1 MKLIRCHIENFG
13 VLSDFDFVFDDGLT
27 TICQS
32 NGFGKSTFAAFIK
45 AMFYGFPRT
54 GARNIVEN
62 ERKRY
67 DPWQGGKYGGYLEF
81 EIQDTSYRVTRYFG
95 KTAAK
100 DTFSLLDLTSRRPS
114 EAYSEKLG
122 EELFRL
128 DADSFARSTYV
139 PQLSASDVGA
149 TTSIRTKLSNL
160 VEDTN
165 DLSNYDTAEKK
176 LRDYRTKFRAYRGNG
191 GIINEVRDKYLTLEN
206 QKDQAEQK
214 KPRLQDIV
222 EKIEQLKGER
232 IDQAEAVSD
241 LREKIRRA
249 SHQKARQI
257 TQKHFSELRTDITK
271 NQQYLD
277 KMDERYPA
285 GYPTSEE
292 IKAQRENLSVIQQ
305 ETQRL
310 RVLKFNNTDKEI
322 ADREQQW
329 FADNDKVV
337 SDIDHCDQDCK
348 ELGEVSAKMTAQML
362 PEELERLKILSERF
376 KSSLPTEEE
385 LQKYMDIADE
395 LSNAQHRQADLSIP
409 VESQKCLAQLKELF
423 GSGMPSDSV
432 LDACEQAQHDRD
444 VLKQSRAVHGFPESE
459 QQQYETLK
467 RTFASG
473 VPTEDEI
480 RDKQKDSRRI
490 TELITRKNTQT
501 TIVQQER
508 VSETPPASK
517 MPLLCGGAGVVFLI
531 VGIVG
536 LVLNF
541 LIPGIILLVI
551 GFGVLFASFW
561 LHTQSAIKNQ
571 KQGTTSLIKAS
582 AISDA
587 ENQELYDLQ
596 HALNDFLL
604 RFYENVAE
612 PDNKLVQLLIDV
624 KTYTELNEK
633 KKTVESELKGIDA
646 EIERKNQDIRSVF
659 DQYFPHT
666 AYRDDFVKEL
676 RESRSKYQT
685 LTEEAEEVTEKREAL
700 NEEIDSWREQIVS
713 VLHTYYPV
721 TLPNDLRQGIREL
734 SNEVRAYQELTAKK
748 QMMLEG
754 NAEYQKR
761 ANTLTGEIRRILLS
775 YSALDQTLPYNIC
788 LQNLRKRFDGYREA
802 TERLDHYM
810 QDFESTSSRKMQANE
825 LVEQFL
831 VKYQLSGDTPEN
843 LIDHADEDIRS
854 RESIKQALVEAQQ
867 KRITF
872 IEENPDVENDTA
884 DADVDIPNMEE
895 LQVFEKNIQGQ
906 IDNID
911 KELRNLRQERDRILH
926 SVENIPA
933 WEDSM
938 ARLKA
943 EEEDAEKK
951 CALTEKTMS
960 LLNRAKDNLS
970 NSYVGKVE
978 RGFKYYSDTLMDE
991 GLGNVMVDNDLH
1003 LHIDE
1008 KGAAREVG
1016 SFSAGM
1022 IDCIVL
1028 CMRLALVDAL
1038 FGEEK
1043 PFLILDDPFVNLD
1056 DKHTKRAREML
1067 DKIAQDHQV
1076 IYLVCNSSRQ

>member
-13 VLSDFDFVFDDGLT
+13 VLSDFDFAFDDGLT
-27 TICQS
+27 IICQG

-81 EIQDTSYRVTRYFG
+81 KIQDTSYRVTRYFG

-100 DTFSLLDLTSRRPS
+100 DTFSLLDLSSRRLS
-114 EAYSEKLG
+114 EVYSEKLG

-139 PQLSASDVGA
+139 PQLSASDVEA

-191 GIINEVRDKYLTLEN
+191 GIINEVRDKHLTLEN
-206 QKDQAEQK
+206 QKDQAEQQ

-222 EKIEQLKGER
+222 EEIEQLNREKTAKTED
-232 IDQAEAVSD
+232 ISV

-249 SHQKARQI
+249 SHQKARQV
-257 TQKHFSELRTDITK
+257 TQRHLGELRTDISK
-271 NQQYLD
+271 NQQYLHEMD
-277 KMDERYPA
+277 KNYPA
-285 GYPTSEE
+285 GYPTPEE
-292 IKAQRENLSVIQQ
+292 IKTQRENLSVIQQ
-305 ETQRL
+305 ERQRL
-310 RVLKFNNTDKEI
+310 QALKFNNADREI
-322 ADREQQW
+322 VDREQQW

-348 ELGEVSAKMTAQML
+348 ELGEVSAKVTAQML

-395 LSNAQHRQADLSIP
+395 LSDAQHRQADLSIP
-409 VESQKCLAQLKELF
+409 VENQKCLARLKELF

-459 QQQYETLK
+459 QQQYKALK
-467 RTFASG
+467 RTFALG

-490 TELITRKNTQT
+490 AELITRKNTQT

-508 VSETPPASK
+508 VSETPPALK

-551 GFGVLFASFW
+551 GFGALFASFW

-571 KQGTTSLIKAS
+571 KQGTTSVIKAS

-604 RFYENVAE
+604 RFYENAAE
-612 PDNKLVQLLIDV
+612 PDNKLVKLLIDV
-624 KTYTELNEK
+624 KTYTELNKK
-633 KKTVESELKGIDA
+633 KKTVESELKEIDA
-646 EIERKNQDIRSVF
+646 EIEGKNQDIRSLF

-666 AYRDDFVKEL
+666 EYRDDFVKEL
-676 RESRSKYQT
+676 RESCSRYQT
-685 LTEEAEEVTEKREAL
+685 LMAESKAVTEKREAL
-700 NEEIDSWREQIVS
+700 NKKINSCREQIVS

-721 TLPNDLRQGIREL
+721 ILPDDLRQGIREL
-734 SNEVRAYQELTAKK
+734 SSEVRDYRELTAKK
-748 QMMLEG
+748 QAMLEG
-754 NAEYQKR
+754 NAKYQAR
-761 ANTLTGEIRRILLS
+761 ANTLTEEIRRILLS
-775 YSALDQTLPYNIC
+775 YNALDQTLPYNSC

-802 TERLDHYM
+802 TERLARYT
-810 QDFESTSSRKMQANE
+810 QDFESTSSRKMQANA

-831 VKYQLSGDTPEN
+831 AKYQLSGDTPEN
-843 LIDHADEDIRS
+843 LLDHADEDVHS
-854 RESIKQALVEAQQ
+854 RESTEKALAEAQR
-867 KRITF
+867 KLITF
-872 IEENPDVENDTA
+872 MEENPDVENDAA
-884 DADVDIPNMEE
+884 DADVSIPNMEE
-895 LQVFEKNIQGQ
+895 LQISEKNIQEQ

-911 KELRNLRQERDRILH
+911 EKLRNLRQERDSIRRL
-926 SVENIPA
+926 VENIPV
-933 WEDSM
+933 WEDCM
-938 ARLKA
+938 ARLKI
-943 EEEDAEKK
+943 EEENAEKK
-951 CALTEKTMS
+951 CALTEQTMF
-960 LLNRAKDNLS
+960 LLNRAKDNLA
-970 NSYVGKVE
+970 NSYIGKVE
-978 RGFKYYSDTLMDE
+978 RGFKYYSDTLME
-991 GLGNVMVDNDLH
+991 KGIGKVMVDNDLH

>member
-27 TICQS
+27 TICQG

-176 LRDYRTKFRAYRGNG
+176 LRDYRIKFRAYRGNG
-191 GIINEVRDKYLTLEN
+191 GIINEVRDKHLTLEN
-206 QKDQAEQK
+206 QKDQAEQQ

-222 EKIEQLKGER
+222 EEIEQLNREKTAKTE
-232 IDQAEAVSD
+232 DVSV

-249 SHQKARQI
+249 SHQKARQV
-257 TQKHFSELRTDITK
+257 TQRHLGELRTDISK
-271 NQQYLD
+271 NQQYLHEMD
-277 KMDERYPA
+277 KNYPA
-285 GYPTSEE
+285 GYPTPEE
-292 IKAQRENLSVIQQ
+292 IKTQRENLSVIQQ
-305 ETQRL
+305 ERQRL
-310 RVLKFNNTDKEI
+310 QALKFNNADREI
-322 ADREQQW
+322 VDREQQW

-348 ELGEVSAKMTAQML
+348 ELGEVSAKVTAQML

-376 KSSLPTEEE
+376 KSSLPAEEE

-395 LSNAQHRQADLSIP
+395 LSDAQHRQADLSIP
-409 VESQKCLAQLKELF
+409 VENQKCLARLKELF

-444 VLKQSRAVHGFPESE
+444 VLKQSRVVHGFPESE
-459 QQQYETLK
+459 QQQYEALK
-467 RTFASG
+467 RTFASC

-490 TELITRKNTQT
+490 AELITRKNTQT

-508 VSETPPASK
+508 VSETPPALK

-541 LIPGIILLVI
+541 LIPGTILLVI
-551 GFGVLFASFW
+551 GFGALFASFW

-571 KQGTTSLIKAS
+571 KQGTTSVIKAS

-604 RFYENVAE
+604 RFYENAAE

-633 KKTVESELKGIDA
+633 KKTVESELKEIDA
-646 EIERKNQDIRSVF
+646 EIEGKNQDIRSLF

-666 AYRDDFVKEL
+666 EYRDDFVKEL
-676 RESRSKYQT
+676 RESCSRYQT
-685 LTEEAEEVTEKREAL
+685 LMAESKAVTEKREAL
-700 NEEIDSWREQIVS
+700 NKKINSCREQIVS

-721 TLPNDLRQGIREL
+721 ILPDDLRQGIREL
-734 SNEVRAYQELTAKK
+734 SSEVRDYRELTAKK
-748 QMMLEG
+748 QAMLEG
-754 NAEYQKR
+754 NAEYQAR
-761 ANTLTGEIRRILLS
+761 ANALTEEIRRILLS
-775 YSALDQTLPYNIC
+775 YNALDRTLPYNIC

-802 TERLDHYM
+802 TERLTRYT
-810 QDFESTSSRKMQANE
+810 QDFESTSSRKMQANA

-831 VKYQLSGDTPEN
+831 AKYQLSGDTPEN
-843 LIDHADEDIRS
+843 LLDHADEDVHS
-854 RESIKQALVEAQQ
+854 RESTEKALAEAQR
-867 KRITF
+867 KLITF
-872 IEENPDVENDTA
+872 MEENPDVENDTA
-884 DADVDIPNMEE
+884 DADVSIPNMEE
-895 LQVFEKNIQGQ
+895 LQISEKNIQEQ

-911 KELRNLRQERDRILH
+911 EKLRNLRQERDSIRRL
-926 SVENIPA
+926 VENIPV
-933 WEDSM
+933 WEDRM
-938 ARLKA
+938 ARLKI
-943 EEEDAEKK
+943 EEENAEKNV
-951 CALTEKTMS
+951 
-960 LLNRAKDNLS
+960 LLPNRQC
-970 NSYVGKVE
+970 SY
-978 RGFKYYSDTLMDE
+978 
-991 GLGNVMVDNDLH
+991 
-1003 LHIDE
+1003 
-1008 KGAAREVG
+1008 
-1016 SFSAGM
+1016 
-1022 IDCIVL
+1022 
-1028 CMRLALVDAL
+1028 
-1038 FGEEK
+1038 
-1043 PFLILDDPFVNLD
+1043 
-1056 DKHTKRAREML
+1056 
-1067 DKIAQDHQV
+1067 
-1076 IYLVCNSSRQ
+1076 

>member
-13 VLSDFDFVFDDGLT
+13 VLSDFDFDFDDGLT
-27 TICQS
+27 TICQG

-100 DTFSLLDLTSRRPS
+100 DTFSLLDLSSRRPS
-114 EAYSEKLG
+114 EVYSEKLG

-139 PQLSASDVGA
+139 PQLSASDVEA

-191 GIINEVRDKYLTLEN
+191 GIINEVREKHLTLEN
-206 QKDQAEQK
+206 QKDQAEQQ

-222 EKIEQLKGER
+222 EEIEQLNREKTAKTE
-232 IDQAEAVSD
+232 DVSV

-249 SHQKARQI
+249 SHQKARQV
-257 TQKHFSELRTDITK
+257 TQRHLGELRTDISK
-271 NQQYLD
+271 NQQYLHEMD
-277 KMDERYPA
+277 KNYPA
-285 GYPTSEE
+285 GYPTPEE
-292 IKAQRENLSVIQQ
+292 IKTQRENLSVIQQ
-305 ETQRL
+305 ERQRL
-310 RVLKFNNTDKEI
+310 QALKFNNADREI
-322 ADREQQW
+322 VDREQQW

-348 ELGEVSAKMTAQML
+348 ELGEVSAKVTAQML
-362 PEELERLKILSERF
+362 PEELEQLKILSERF

-395 LSNAQHRQADLSIP
+395 LSDAQHRQADLSIP
-409 VESQKCLAQLKELF
+409 VESQKCLARLKELF
-423 GSGMPSDSV
+423 GSGMPSDSI

-459 QQQYETLK
+459 QQQYEALK

-490 TELITRKNTQT
+490 AELITKKNTQT

-508 VSETPPASK
+508 VSETLPALK

-536 LVLNF
+536 LILNF

-571 KQGTTSLIKAS
+571 KQGTTSVIKAS

-604 RFYENVAE
+604 RFYENAEE
-612 PDNKLVQLLIDV
+612 PDNKLVQLLIDI

-633 KKTVESELKGIDA
+633 KNAVECELKKIDA
-646 EIERKNQDIRSVF
+646 EIEGKNQDIRSLF

-666 AYRDDFVKEL
+666 EYRDDFVKEL
-676 RESRSKYQT
+676 RESCSRYQT
-685 LTEEAEEVTEKREAL
+685 LMAESKAVTEKREAL
-700 NEEIDSWREQIVS
+700 NKKINSCREQIVS

-721 TLPNDLRQGIREL
+721 ILPDDLRQGIREL
-734 SNEVRAYQELTAKK
+734 SSEVRDYRELTAKK
-748 QMMLEG
+748 QAMLEG
-754 NAEYQKR
+754 NAEYQAR
-761 ANTLTGEIRRILLS
+761 ANALTEEIRRILLS
-775 YSALDQTLPYNIC
+775 YNALDQTLPYNIC

-802 TERLDHYM
+802 TERLARYT
-810 QDFESTSSRKMQANE
+810 QDFESTSSRKMQANA

-831 VKYQLSGDTPEN
+831 AKYQLSGDTPEN
-843 LIDHADEDIRS
+843 LLDHADEDVHS
-854 RESIKQALVEAQQ
+854 RESSEKALAEAQR
-867 KRITF
+867 KLITF
-872 IEENPDVENDTA
+872 MEENPDVENDTA
-884 DADVDIPNMEE
+884 DADVSIPNMEE
-895 LQVFEKNIQGQ
+895 LQISEKNIQKQ

-911 KELRNLRQERDRILH
+911 EKLRNLRQERDSIRRL
-926 SVENIPA
+926 VENIPV
-933 WEDSM
+933 WEDRM
-938 ARLKA
+938 ARLKI
-943 EEEDAEKK
+943 EEENAEKK
-951 CALTEKTMS
+951 CALTEQTMF
-960 LLNRAKDNLS
+960 LLNRAKDNLA
-970 NSYVGKVE
+970 NSYIGKVE
-978 RGFKYYSDTLMDE
+978 RGFKYYSDTLME
-991 GLGNVMVDNDLH
+991 KGIGKVMVDNDLH

>member
-13 VLSDFDFVFDDGLT
+13 VLSDFDFAFDDGLT
-27 TICQS
+27 IICQG

-81 EIQDTSYRVTRYFG
+81 KIQDTSYRVTRYFG

-100 DTFSLLDLTSRRPS
+100 DTFSLLDLSSRRPS
-114 EAYSEKLG
+114 EVYSEKLG

-139 PQLSASDVGA
+139 PQLSASDVEA

-191 GIINEVRDKYLTLEN
+191 GIINEVRDKHLTLEN
-206 QKDQAEQK
+206 QKDQAEQQ

-222 EKIEQLKGER
+222 EEIEQLNREKTAKTE
-232 IDQAEAVSD
+232 DVSV

-249 SHQKARQI
+249 SHQKARQV
-257 TQKHFSELRTDITK
+257 TQRHLGELRTDISK
-271 NQQYLD
+271 NQQYLHEMD
-277 KMDERYPA
+277 KNYPA
-285 GYPTSEE
+285 GYPTPEE
-292 IKAQRENLSVIQQ
+292 IKTQRENLSVIQQ
-305 ETQRL
+305 ERQRL
-310 RVLKFNNTDKEI
+310 QALKFNNADREI
-322 ADREQQW
+322 VDREQQW

-348 ELGEVSAKMTAQML
+348 ELGEVSAKVTAQML

-395 LSNAQHRQADLSIP
+395 LSDAQHRQADFSIP
-409 VESQKCLAQLKELF
+409 VENQKCLARLKELF

-459 QQQYETLK
+459 QQQYEALK
-467 RTFASG
+467 RTFASC

-490 TELITRKNTQT
+490 AELITRKNTQT

-508 VSETPPASK
+508 VSETPPALK

-541 LIPGIILLVI
+541 LIPGTILLVI
-551 GFGVLFASFW
+551 GFGALFASFW

-571 KQGTTSLIKAS
+571 KQGTTSVIKAS

-604 RFYENVAE
+604 RFYENAAE

-633 KKTVESELKGIDA
+633 KKTVESELKEIDA
-646 EIERKNQDIRSVF
+646 EIEGKNQDIRSLF

-666 AYRDDFVKEL
+666 EYRDDFVKEL
-676 RESRSKYQT
+676 RESCSRYQT
-685 LTEEAEEVTEKREAL
+685 LMAESKAVTEKREAL
-700 NEEIDSWREQIVS
+700 NKKINSCREQIVS

-721 TLPNDLRQGIREL
+721 ILPDDLRQGIREL
-734 SNEVRAYQELTAKK
+734 SSEVRDYRELTAKK
-748 QMMLEG
+748 QAMLEG
-754 NAEYQKR
+754 NAEYQAR
-761 ANTLTGEIRRILLS
+761 ANALTEEIRRILLS
-775 YSALDQTLPYNIC
+775 YNALDQTLPYNIC

-802 TERLDHYM
+802 TERLARYT
-810 QDFESTSSRKMQANE
+810 QDFESTSSRKMQANA

-831 VKYQLSGDTPEN
+831 AKYQLSGDTPEN
-843 LIDHADEDIRS
+843 LLDHADEDVHS
-854 RESIKQALVEAQQ
+854 RESTEKALAEAQR
-867 KRITF
+867 KLITF
-872 IEENPDVENDTA
+872 MEENPDVENDTA
-884 DADVDIPNMEE
+884 DADASIPNMEE
-895 LQVFEKNIQGQ
+895 LQISEKNIQEQ

-911 KELRNLRQERDRILH
+911 EKLRNLRQERDSIRRL
-926 SVENIPA
+926 VENIPV
-933 WEDSM
+933 WEDRM
-938 ARLKA
+938 ARLKI
-943 EEEDAEKK
+943 EEENAEKNV
-951 CALTEKTMS
+951 
-960 LLNRAKDNLS
+960 LLPNRQC
-970 NSYVGKVE
+970 SY
-978 RGFKYYSDTLMDE
+978 
-991 GLGNVMVDNDLH
+991 
-1003 LHIDE
+1003 
-1008 KGAAREVG
+1008 
-1016 SFSAGM
+1016 
-1022 IDCIVL
+1022 
-1028 CMRLALVDAL
+1028 
-1038 FGEEK
+1038 
-1043 PFLILDDPFVNLD
+1043 
-1056 DKHTKRAREML
+1056 
-1067 DKIAQDHQV
+1067 
-1076 IYLVCNSSRQ
+1076 

>member
-13 VLSDFDFVFDDGLT
+13 VLSDFDFDFDDGLT
-27 TICQS
+27 TICQG

-100 DTFSLLDLTSRRPS
+100 DTFSLLDLSSRRPS
-114 EAYSEKLG
+114 EVYSEKLG

-139 PQLSASDVGA
+139 PQLSASDVEA

-191 GIINEVRDKYLTLEN
+191 GIINEVREKHLTLEN
-206 QKDQAEQK
+206 QKDQAEQQ

-222 EKIEQLKGER
+222 EEIEQLNREKTAKTE
-232 IDQAEAVSD
+232 DVSV

-249 SHQKARQI
+249 SHQKARQV
-257 TQKHFSELRTDITK
+257 TQRHLGELRTDISK
-271 NQQYLD
+271 NQQYLHEMD
-277 KMDERYPA
+277 KNYPA
-285 GYPTSEE
+285 GYPTPEE
-292 IKAQRENLSVIQQ
+292 IKTQRENLSVIQQ
-305 ETQRL
+305 ERQRL
-310 RVLKFNNTDKEI
+310 QALKFNNADREI
-322 ADREQQW
+322 VDREQQW

-348 ELGEVSAKMTAQML
+348 ELGEVSAKVTAQML
-362 PEELERLKILSERF
+362 PEELEQLKILSERF

-395 LSNAQHRQADLSIP
+395 LSDAQHRQADLSIP
-409 VESQKCLAQLKELF
+409 VESQKCLARLKELF
-423 GSGMPSDSV
+423 GSGMPSDSI

-459 QQQYETLK
+459 QQQYEALK

-490 TELITRKNTQT
+490 AELITKKNTQT

-508 VSETPPASK
+508 VSETLPALK

-536 LVLNF
+536 LILNF

-571 KQGTTSLIKAS
+571 KQGTTSVIKAS

-604 RFYENVAE
+604 RFYENAAE
-612 PDNKLVQLLIDV
+612 PDNKLVQLLIDI

-633 KKTVESELKGIDA
+633 KNAVECELKKIDA
-646 EIERKNQDIRSVF
+646 EIEGKNQDIRSLF

-666 AYRDDFVKEL
+666 EYRDDFVKEL
-676 RESRSKYQT
+676 RESCSRYQT
-685 LTEEAEEVTEKREAL
+685 LMAESKAVTEKREAL
-700 NEEIDSWREQIVS
+700 NKKINSCREQIVS

-721 TLPNDLRQGIREL
+721 ILPDDLRQGIREL
-734 SNEVRAYQELTAKK
+734 SSEVRDYRELTAKK
-748 QMMLEG
+748 QAMLEG
-754 NAEYQKR
+754 NAEYQAR
-761 ANTLTGEIRRILLS
+761 ANALTEKIRRILLS
-775 YSALDQTLPYNIC
+775 YNALDQTLPYNIC

-802 TERLDHYM
+802 TERLARYT
-810 QDFESTSSRKMQANE
+810 QDFESTSSRKMQANA

-831 VKYQLSGDTPEN
+831 AKYQLSGDTPEN
-843 LIDHADEDIRS
+843 LLDHADEDVHS
-854 RESIKQALVEAQQ
+854 RESSEKALAEAQR
-867 KRITF
+867 KLITF
-872 IEENPDVENDTA
+872 MEENPDVENDTA
-884 DADVDIPNMEE
+884 DADVSIPNMEE
-895 LQVFEKNIQGQ
+895 LQISEKNIQKQ

-911 KELRNLRQERDRILH
+911 EKLRNLRQERDSIRRL
-926 SVENIPA
+926 VENIPV
-933 WEDSM
+933 WEDRM
-938 ARLKA
+938 ARLKI
-943 EEEDAEKK
+943 EEENAEKK
-951 CALTEKTMS
+951 CALTEQTMF
-960 LLNRAKDNLS
+960 LLNRAKDNLA
-970 NSYVGKVE
+970 NSYIGKVE
-978 RGFKYYSDTLMDE
+978 RGFKYYSDTLME
-991 GLGNVMVDNDLH
+991 KGIGKVMVDNDLH

>member
-13 VLSDFDFVFDDGLT
+13 VLSDFDFAFDDGLT
-27 TICQS
+27 IICQG

-81 EIQDTSYRVTRYFG
+81 KIQDTSYRVTRYFG

-100 DTFSLLDLTSRRPS
+100 DTFSLLDLSSRRLS
-114 EAYSEKLG
+114 EVYSEKLG

-139 PQLSASDVGA
+139 PQLSASDVEA

-191 GIINEVRDKYLTLEN
+191 GIINEVRDKHLTLEN
-206 QKDQAEQK
+206 QKDQAEQQ

-222 EKIEQLKGER
+222 EEIEQLNREKTAKTE
-232 IDQAEAVSD
+232 DVSV

-249 SHQKARQI
+249 SHQKARQV
-257 TQKHFSELRTDITK
+257 TQRHLGELRTDISK
-271 NQQYLD
+271 NQQYLHEMD
-277 KMDERYPA
+277 KNYPA
-285 GYPTSEE
+285 GYPTPEE
-292 IKAQRENLSVIQQ
+292 IKTQRENLSVIQQ
-305 ETQRL
+305 ERQRL
-310 RVLKFNNTDKEI
+310 QALKFNNADREI
-322 ADREQQW
+322 VDREQQW

-348 ELGEVSAKMTAQML
+348 ELGEVSAKVTAQML

-395 LSNAQHRQADLSIP
+395 LSDAQHRQADLSIP
-409 VESQKCLAQLKELF
+409 VENQKCLARLKELF

-459 QQQYETLK
+459 QQQYEALK
-467 RTFASG
+467 RTFASC

-490 TELITRKNTQT
+490 AELITRKNTQT

-508 VSETPPASK
+508 VSETPPALK

-541 LIPGIILLVI
+541 LIPGTILLVI
-551 GFGVLFASFW
+551 GFGALFASFW

-571 KQGTTSLIKAS
+571 KQGTTSVIKAS

-604 RFYENVAE
+604 RFYENAAE

-633 KKTVESELKGIDA
+633 KKTVESELKEIDA
-646 EIERKNQDIRSVF
+646 EIEGKNQDIRSLF

-666 AYRDDFVKEL
+666 EYRDDFVKEL
-676 RESRSKYQT
+676 RESCSRYQT
-685 LTEEAEEVTEKREAL
+685 LMAESKAVTEKREAL
-700 NEEIDSWREQIVS
+700 NKKINSCREQIVS

-721 TLPNDLRQGIREL
+721 ILPDDLRQGIREL
-734 SNEVRAYQELTAKK
+734 SSEVRDYRELTAKK
-748 QMMLEG
+748 QAMLEG
-754 NAEYQKR
+754 NAEYQAR
-761 ANTLTGEIRRILLS
+761 ANALTEEIRRILLS
-775 YSALDQTLPYNIC
+775 YNALDQTLPYNIC

-802 TERLDHYM
+802 TERLARYT
-810 QDFESTSSRKMQANE
+810 QDFESTSSRKMQANA

-831 VKYQLSGDTPEN
+831 AKYQLSGDTPEN
-843 LIDHADEDIRS
+843 LLDHADEDVHS
-854 RESIKQALVEAQQ
+854 RESTEKALAEAQR
-867 KRITF
+867 KLITF
-872 IEENPDVENDTA
+872 MEENPDVENDTA
-884 DADVDIPNMEE
+884 DADVSIPNMEE
-895 LQVFEKNIQGQ
+895 LQISEKNIQEQ

-911 KELRNLRQERDRILH
+911 EKLRNLRQERDSIRRL
-926 SVENIPA
+926 VENIPV
-933 WEDSM
+933 WEDRM
-938 ARLKA
+938 ARLKI
-943 EEEDAEKK
+943 EEENAEKK
-951 CALTEKTMS
+951 MCSYRT
-960 LLNRAKDNLS
+960 DN
-970 NSYVGKVE
+970 
-978 RGFKYYSDTLMDE
+978 
-991 GLGNVMVDNDLH
+991 
-1003 LHIDE
+1003 
-1008 KGAAREVG
+1008 
-1016 SFSAGM
+1016 
-1022 IDCIVL
+1022 VL
-1028 CMRLALVDAL
+1028 I
-1038 FGEEK
+1038 E
-1043 PFLILDDPFVNLD
+1043 P
-1056 DKHTKRAREML
+1056 
-1067 DKIAQDHQV
+1067 
-1076 IYLVCNSSRQ
+1076 S

>member
-27 TICQS
+27 TICQG
-32 NGFGKSTFAAFIK
+32 NGFGKSTFATFIK

-100 DTFSLLDLTSRRPS
+100 DTFSLLDLSSRRPS
-114 EAYSEKLG
+114 EVYSEKLG

-139 PQLSASDVGA
+139 PQLSASDVEA

-191 GIINEVRDKYLTLEN
+191 GIINEVRDKHLTLEN
-206 QKDQAEQK
+206 QKDQAEQQ

-222 EKIEQLKGER
+222 EEIEQLNREKTAKTE
-232 IDQAEAVSD
+232 DVSV

-249 SHQKARQI
+249 SHQKARQV
-257 TQKHFSELRTDITK
+257 TQRHLGELRTDISK
-271 NQQYLD
+271 NQQYLHEMD
-277 KMDERYPA
+277 KNYPA
-285 GYPTSEE
+285 GYPTPEE
-292 IKAQRENLSVIQQ
+292 IKTQRENLSVIQQ
-305 ETQRL
+305 ERQRL
-310 RVLKFNNTDKEI
+310 QALKFNNADREI
-322 ADREQQW
+322 VDREQQW

-348 ELGEVSAKMTAQML
+348 ELGEVSAKVTAQML

-395 LSNAQHRQADLSIP
+395 LSDAQHRQADLSIP
-409 VESQKCLAQLKELF
+409 VENQKCLARLKELF

-459 QQQYETLK
+459 QQQYEALK
-467 RTFASG
+467 RTFASC

-490 TELITRKNTQT
+490 AELITRKNTQT

-508 VSETPPASK
+508 VSETPPALK

-541 LIPGIILLVI
+541 LIPGTILLVI
-551 GFGVLFASFW
+551 GFGALFASFW

-571 KQGTTSLIKAS
+571 KQGTTSVIKAS

-604 RFYENVAE
+604 RFYENAAE

-633 KKTVESELKGIDA
+633 KKTVESELKEIDA
-646 EIERKNQDIRSVF
+646 EIEGKNQDIRSLF

-666 AYRDDFVKEL
+666 EYRDDFVKEL
-676 RESRSKYQT
+676 RESCSRYQT
-685 LTEEAEEVTEKREAL
+685 LMAESKAVTEKREAL
-700 NEEIDSWREQIVS
+700 NKKINSCREQIVS

-721 TLPNDLRQGIREL
+721 ILPDDLRQGIREL
-734 SNEVRAYQELTAKK
+734 SSEVRDYRELTAKK
-748 QMMLEG
+748 QAMLEG
-754 NAEYQKR
+754 NAEYQAR
-761 ANTLTGEIRRILLS
+761 ANALTEEISRILLS
-775 YSALDQTLPYNIC
+775 YNALDQTLPYNIC

-802 TERLDHYM
+802 TERLARYT
-810 QDFESTSSRKMQANE
+810 QDFESTSSRKMQANA

-831 VKYQLSGDTPEN
+831 AKYQLSGDTPEN
-843 LIDHADEDIRS
+843 LLDHADEDVHS
-854 RESIKQALVEAQQ
+854 RESTEKALAEAQR
-867 KRITF
+867 KLITF
-872 IEENPDVENDTA
+872 MEENPDVENDTA
-884 DADVDIPNMEE
+884 DADVSIPNMEE
-895 LQVFEKNIQGQ
+895 LQISEKNIQEQ

-911 KELRNLRQERDRILH
+911 EKLRNLRQERDSIRRL
-926 SVENIPA
+926 VENIPV
-933 WEDSM
+933 WEDRM
-938 ARLKA
+938 ARLKI
-943 EEEDAEKK
+943 EEENAEKNV
-951 CALTEKTMS
+951 
-960 LLNRAKDNLS
+960 LLPNRQC
-970 NSYVGKVE
+970 SY
-978 RGFKYYSDTLMDE
+978 
-991 GLGNVMVDNDLH
+991 
-1003 LHIDE
+1003 
-1008 KGAAREVG
+1008 
-1016 SFSAGM
+1016 
-1022 IDCIVL
+1022 
-1028 CMRLALVDAL
+1028 
-1038 FGEEK
+1038 
-1043 PFLILDDPFVNLD
+1043 
-1056 DKHTKRAREML
+1056 
-1067 DKIAQDHQV
+1067 
-1076 IYLVCNSSRQ
+1076 

>member
-13 VLSDFDFVFDDGLT
+13 VLSDFDFAFDDGLT
-27 TICQS
+27 IICQG

-81 EIQDTSYRVTRYFG
+81 KIQDTSYRVTRYFG

-100 DTFSLLDLTSRRPS
+100 DTFSLLDLSSRRPS
-114 EAYSEKLG
+114 EVYSEKLG

-139 PQLSASDVGA
+139 PQLSASDVEA

-176 LRDYRTKFRAYRGNG
+176 LRYYRTKFRAYRGNG
-191 GIINEVRDKYLTLEN
+191 GIINEVRDKHLTLEN
-206 QKDQAEQK
+206 QKDQAEQQ

-222 EKIEQLKGER
+222 EEIEQLNREKTAKTE
-232 IDQAEAVSD
+232 DVSV

-249 SHQKARQI
+249 SHQKARQV
-257 TQKHFSELRTDITK
+257 TQRHLGELRTDISK
-271 NQQYLD
+271 NQQYLHEMD
-277 KMDERYPA
+277 KNYPA
-285 GYPTSEE
+285 GYPTPEE
-292 IKAQRENLSVIQQ
+292 IKTQRENLSVIQQ
-305 ETQRL
+305 ERQRL
-310 RVLKFNNTDKEI
+310 QALKFNNADREI
-322 ADREQQW
+322 VDREQQW

-348 ELGEVSAKMTAQML
+348 ELGEVSAKVTAQML

-395 LSNAQHRQADLSIP
+395 LSDAQHRQADFSIP
-409 VESQKCLAQLKELF
+409 VENQKCLARLKELF

-459 QQQYETLK
+459 QQQYEALK
-467 RTFASG
+467 RTFASC

-490 TELITRKNTQT
+490 AELITRKNTQT

-508 VSETPPASK
+508 VSETPPALK

-541 LIPGIILLVI
+541 LIPGTILLVI
-551 GFGVLFASFW
+551 GFGALFASFW

-571 KQGTTSLIKAS
+571 KQGTTSVIKAS

-604 RFYENVAE
+604 RFYENAAE

-633 KKTVESELKGIDA
+633 KKTVESELKEIDA
-646 EIERKNQDIRSVF
+646 EIEGKNQDIRSLF

-666 AYRDDFVKEL
+666 EYRDDFVKEL
-676 RESRSKYQT
+676 RESCSRYQT
-685 LTEEAEEVTEKREAL
+685 LMAESKAVTEKREAL
-700 NEEIDSWREQIVS
+700 NKKINSCREQIVS

-721 TLPNDLRQGIREL
+721 ILPDDLRQGIREL
-734 SNEVRAYQELTAKK
+734 SSEVRDYRELTAKK
-748 QMMLEG
+748 QAMLEG
-754 NAEYQKR
+754 NAEYQAR
-761 ANTLTGEIRRILLS
+761 ANALTEEIRRILLS
-775 YSALDQTLPYNIC
+775 YNALDQTLPYNIC

-802 TERLDHYM
+802 TERLARYT
-810 QDFESTSSRKMQANE
+810 QDFESTSSRKMQANA

-831 VKYQLSGDTPEN
+831 AKYQLSGDTPEN
-843 LIDHADEDIRS
+843 LLDHADEDVHS
-854 RESIKQALVEAQQ
+854 RESTEKALAEAQR
-867 KRITF
+867 KLITF
-872 IEENPDVENDTA
+872 MEENPDVENDTA
-884 DADVDIPNMEE
+884 DADASIPNMEE
-895 LQVFEKNIQGQ
+895 LQISEKNIQEQ

-911 KELRNLRQERDRILH
+911 EKLRNLRQERDSIRRL
-926 SVENIPA
+926 VENIPV
-933 WEDSM
+933 WEDRM
-938 ARLKA
+938 ARLKI
-943 EEEDAEKK
+943 EEENAEKNV
-951 CALTEKTMS
+951 
-960 LLNRAKDNLS
+960 LLPNRQC
-970 NSYVGKVE
+970 SY
-978 RGFKYYSDTLMDE
+978 
-991 GLGNVMVDNDLH
+991 
-1003 LHIDE
+1003 
-1008 KGAAREVG
+1008 
-1016 SFSAGM
+1016 
-1022 IDCIVL
+1022 
-1028 CMRLALVDAL
+1028 
-1038 FGEEK
+1038 
-1043 PFLILDDPFVNLD
+1043 
-1056 DKHTKRAREML
+1056 
-1067 DKIAQDHQV
+1067 
-1076 IYLVCNSSRQ
+1076 

>member
-27 TICQS
+27 TICQG

-100 DTFSLLDLTSRRPS
+100 DTFSLLDLSSRRPS
-114 EAYSEKLG
+114 EVYSEKLG

-139 PQLSASDVGA
+139 PQLSASDVEA

-191 GIINEVRDKYLTLEN
+191 GIINEVRDKHLTLEN
-206 QKDQAEQK
+206 QKDQAEQQ
-214 KPRLQDIV
+214 KPRLQNIV
-222 EKIEQLKGER
+222 EEIEQLNREKTAKTE
-232 IDQAEAVSD
+232 DVSV

-249 SHQKARQI
+249 SHQKARQV
-257 TQKHFSELRTDITK
+257 TQRHLGELRTDISK
-271 NQQYLD
+271 NQQYLHEMD
-277 KMDERYPA
+277 KNYPA
-285 GYPTSEE
+285 GYPTPEE
-292 IKAQRENLSVIQQ
+292 IKTQRENLSVIQQ
-305 ETQRL
+305 ERQRL
-310 RVLKFNNTDKEI
+310 QALKFNNADREI
-322 ADREQQW
+322 VDREQQW

-348 ELGEVSAKMTAQML
+348 ELGEVSAKVTAQML

-376 KSSLPTEEE
+376 KSSRPTEEE

-395 LSNAQHRQADLSIP
+395 LSDAQHQQADLSIP
-409 VESQKCLAQLKELF
+409 VENQKCLARLKELF

-444 VLKQSRAVHGFPESE
+444 VLKQSRVVHGFSESE
-459 QQQYETLK
+459 QQQYEALK
-467 RTFASG
+467 RTFASC

-490 TELITRKNTQT
+490 AELITRKNTQT

-508 VSETPPASK
+508 VSETPPALK

-541 LIPGIILLVI
+541 LILGTILLVI
-551 GFGVLFASFW
+551 GFGALFASFW

-571 KQGTTSLIKAS
+571 KQGTTSVIKAS

-604 RFYENVAE
+604 RFYENAAE

-624 KTYTELNEK
+624 KTYTKLNEK
-633 KKTVESELKGIDA
+633 KKTVESELKEIDA
-646 EIERKNQDIRSVF
+646 EIEGKNQDIRSLF

-666 AYRDDFVKEL
+666 EYRDDFVKEL
-676 RESRSKYQT
+676 RESCSRYQT
-685 LTEEAEEVTEKREAL
+685 LMAESKAVTEKREAL
-700 NEEIDSWREQIVS
+700 NKKINSCREQIVS

-721 TLPNDLRQGIREL
+721 ILPDDLRQGIREL
-734 SNEVRAYQELTAKK
+734 SSEVRDYRELTAKK
-748 QMMLEG
+748 QAMLKG
-754 NAEYQKR
+754 NAEYQAR
-761 ANTLTGEIRRILLS
+761 ANALTEEIRRILLS
-775 YSALDQTLPYNIC
+775 YNALDQTLPYNIC
-788 LQNLRKRFDGYREA
+788 LQNLRKRFNGYREA
-802 TERLDHYM
+802 TERLARYT
-810 QDFESTSSRKMQANE
+810 QDFESTSSRKMQANA

-831 VKYQLSGDTPEN
+831 AKYQLSGDTPEN
-843 LIDHADEDIRS
+843 LLDHADEDVHS
-854 RESIKQALVEAQQ
+854 RESTEKALAEVQR
-867 KRITF
+867 KLITF
-872 IEENPDVENDTA
+872 MEENPDVENDTA
-884 DADVDIPNMEE
+884 DADVSITNMEE
-895 LQVFEKNIQGQ
+895 LQISEKNIQEQ

-911 KELRNLRQERDRILH
+911 EKLRNLRQERDSIRRL
-926 SVENIPA
+926 VENIPI
-933 WEDSM
+933 WEDRM
-938 ARLKA
+938 ARLKI
-943 EEEDAEKK
+943 EEENAEKK
-951 CALTEKTMS
+951 CALTEQTMF
-960 LLNRAKDNLS
+960 LLNRAKDNLA
-970 NSYVGKVE
+970 NSYIGKVE
-978 RGFKYYSDTLMDE
+978 HGFKYYSDTLME
-991 GLGNVMVDNDLH
+991 KGIGKVMVDNNLH

>member
-27 TICQS
+27 TICQG

-100 DTFSLLDLTSRRPS
+100 DTFSLLDLSSRRPS
-114 EAYSEKLG
+114 EVYSEKLG

-139 PQLSASDVGA
+139 PQLSASDVEA

-206 QKDQAEQK
+206 QKDQAEQQ

-222 EKIEQLKGER
+222 EEIEQLNREKTAKTE
-232 IDQAEAVSD
+232 DVSV

-249 SHQKARQI
+249 SHQKARQV
-257 TQKHFSELRTDITK
+257 TQRHLGELRTDISK
-271 NQQYLD
+271 NQQYLHEMD
-277 KMDERYPA
+277 KNYPA
-285 GYPTSEE
+285 GYPTPEE
-292 IKAQRENLSVIQQ
+292 IKTQRENLSVIQQ
-305 ETQRL
+305 ERQRL
-310 RVLKFNNTDKEI
+310 QALKFNNADREI
-322 ADREQQW
+322 VDREQQW

-337 SDIDHCDQDCK
+337 SDIDHCDQNCN
-348 ELGEVSAKMTAQML
+348 ELGEVSAKVTAQML

-376 KSSLPTEEE
+376 KFSLPTEEE

-395 LSNAQHRQADLSIP
+395 LSDAQHQQADLSIP
-409 VESQKCLAQLKELF
+409 VENQKCLARLKELF

-459 QQQYETLK
+459 QQQYEALK

-490 TELITRKNTQT
+490 AELITRKNTQT

-508 VSETPPASK
+508 VSETPPALK

-551 GFGVLFASFW
+551 GFGALFASFW

-571 KQGTTSLIKAS
+571 KQGTTSVIKAS

-604 RFYENVAE
+604 RFYENAAE
-612 PDNKLVQLLIDV
+612 PDNKLVKLLIDV
-624 KTYTELNEK
+624 KTYTELNKK
-633 KKTVESELKGIDA
+633 KKTVESELKEIDA
-646 EIERKNQDIRSVF
+646 EIEGKNQDIRSLF

-666 AYRDDFVKEL
+666 EYRDDFVKEL
-676 RESRSKYQT
+676 RESCSRYQT
-685 LTEEAEEVTEKREAL
+685 LMAESKAVTEKREAL
-700 NEEIDSWREQIVS
+700 NKKINSCREQIVS

-721 TLPNDLRQGIREL
+721 ILPDDLRQGIREL
-734 SNEVRAYQELTAKK
+734 SSEVRDYRELTAKK
-748 QMMLEG
+748 QAMLEG
-754 NAEYQKR
+754 NAKYQAR
-761 ANTLTGEIRRILLS
+761 ANTLTEEIRRILLS
-775 YSALDQTLPYNIC
+775 YNALDQTLPYNIC

-802 TERLDHYM
+802 TERLARYT
-810 QDFESTSSRKMQANE
+810 QDFESTSSRKMQANA

-831 VKYQLSGDTPEN
+831 AKYQLSGDTPEN
-843 LIDHADEDIRS
+843 LLDHADEDVHS
-854 RESIKQALVEAQQ
+854 RESTEKALAEAQR
-867 KRITF
+867 KLITF
-872 IEENPDVENDTA
+872 MEENPDVENDAA
-884 DADVDIPNMEE
+884 DADVSIPNMEE
-895 LQVFEKNIQGQ
+895 LQISEKNIQEQ

-911 KELRNLRQERDRILH
+911 EKLRNLRQERDSIRRL
-926 SVENIPA
+926 VENIPV
-933 WEDSM
+933 WEDRM
-938 ARLKA
+938 ARLKI
-943 EEEDAEKK
+943 EEENAEKNV
-951 CALTEKTMS
+951 
-960 LLNRAKDNLS
+960 LLPNRQC
-970 NSYVGKVE
+970 SY
-978 RGFKYYSDTLMDE
+978 
-991 GLGNVMVDNDLH
+991 
-1003 LHIDE
+1003 
-1008 KGAAREVG
+1008 
-1016 SFSAGM
+1016 
-1022 IDCIVL
+1022 
-1028 CMRLALVDAL
+1028 
-1038 FGEEK
+1038 
-1043 PFLILDDPFVNLD
+1043 
-1056 DKHTKRAREML
+1056 
-1067 DKIAQDHQV
+1067 
-1076 IYLVCNSSRQ
+1076 

>member
-13 VLSDFDFVFDDGLT
+13 VLSDFDFAFDDGLT
-27 TICQS
+27 IICQG

-81 EIQDTSYRVTRYFG
+81 KIQDTSYRVTRYFG

-100 DTFSLLDLTSRRPS
+100 DTFSLLDLSSRRLS
-114 EAYSEKLG
+114 EVYSEKLG

-139 PQLSASDVGA
+139 PQLSASDVEA

-191 GIINEVRDKYLTLEN
+191 GIINEVRDKHLTLEN
-206 QKDQAEQK
+206 QKDQAEQQ

-222 EKIEQLKGER
+222 EEIEQLNREKTAKTE
-232 IDQAEAVSD
+232 DVSV

-249 SHQKARQI
+249 SHQKARQV
-257 TQKHFSELRTDITK
+257 TQRHLGELRTDISK
-271 NQQYLD
+271 NQQYLHEMD
-277 KMDERYPA
+277 KNYPA
-285 GYPTSEE
+285 GYPTPEE
-292 IKAQRENLSVIQQ
+292 IKTQRENLSVIQQ
-305 ETQRL
+305 ERQRL
-310 RVLKFNNTDKEI
+310 QALKFNNADREI
-322 ADREQQW
+322 VDREQQW

-348 ELGEVSAKMTAQML
+348 ELGEVSAKVTAQML

-395 LSNAQHRQADLSIP
+395 LSDAQHRQADLSIP
-409 VESQKCLAQLKELF
+409 VENQKCLARLKELF

-459 QQQYETLK
+459 QQQYEALK
-467 RTFASG
+467 RTFASC

-490 TELITRKNTQT
+490 AELITRKNTQT

-508 VSETPPASK
+508 VSETPPALK

-541 LIPGIILLVI
+541 LIPGTILLVI
-551 GFGVLFASFW
+551 GFGALFASFW

-571 KQGTTSLIKAS
+571 KQGTTSVIKAS

-604 RFYENVAE
+604 RFYENAAE

-633 KKTVESELKGIDA
+633 KKTVESELKEIDA
-646 EIERKNQDIRSVF
+646 EIEGKNQDIRSLF

-666 AYRDDFVKEL
+666 EYRDDFVKEL
-676 RESRSKYQT
+676 RESCSRYQT
-685 LTEEAEEVTEKREAL
+685 LMAESKAVTEKREAL
-700 NEEIDSWREQIVS
+700 NKKINSCREQIVS

-721 TLPNDLRQGIREL
+721 ILPDDLRQGIREL
-734 SNEVRAYQELTAKK
+734 SSEVRDYRELTAKK
-748 QMMLEG
+748 QAMLEG
-754 NAEYQKR
+754 NAEYQAR
-761 ANTLTGEIRRILLS
+761 ANALTEEIRRILLS
-775 YSALDQTLPYNIC
+775 YNALDQTLPYNIC

-802 TERLDHYM
+802 TERLARYT
-810 QDFESTSSRKMQANE
+810 QDFESTSSRKMQANA

-831 VKYQLSGDTPEN
+831 AKYQLSGDTPEN
-843 LIDHADEDIRS
+843 LLDHADEDVHS
-854 RESIKQALVEAQQ
+854 RESTEKALAEAQR
-867 KRITF
+867 KLITF
-872 IEENPDVENDTA
+872 MEENPDVENDTA
-884 DADVDIPNMEE
+884 DADVSIPNMEE
-895 LQVFEKNIQGQ
+895 LQISEKNIQEQ

-911 KELRNLRQERDRILH
+911 EKLRNLRQERDSIRRL
-926 SVENIPA
+926 VENIPV
-933 WEDSM
+933 WEDRM
-938 ARLKA
+938 ARLKI
-943 EEEDAEKK
+943 EEENAEKNV
-951 CALTEKTMS
+951 
-960 LLNRAKDNLS
+960 LLPNRQC
-970 NSYVGKVE
+970 SY
-978 RGFKYYSDTLMDE
+978 
-991 GLGNVMVDNDLH
+991 
-1003 LHIDE
+1003 
-1008 KGAAREVG
+1008 
-1016 SFSAGM
+1016 
-1022 IDCIVL
+1022 
-1028 CMRLALVDAL
+1028 
-1038 FGEEK
+1038 
-1043 PFLILDDPFVNLD
+1043 
-1056 DKHTKRAREML
+1056 
-1067 DKIAQDHQV
+1067 
-1076 IYLVCNSSRQ
+1076 

>member
-13 VLSDFDFVFDDGLT
+13 VLSDFDFAFDDGLT
-27 TICQS
+27 IICQG

-81 EIQDTSYRVTRYFG
+81 KIQDTSYRVTRYFG

-100 DTFSLLDLTSRRPS
+100 DTFSLLDLSSRRPS
-114 EAYSEKLG
+114 EVYSEKLG

-139 PQLSASDVGA
+139 PQLSASDVEA

-191 GIINEVRDKYLTLEN
+191 GIINEVRDKHLTLEN
-206 QKDQAEQK
+206 QKDQTEQQ

-222 EKIEQLKGER
+222 EEIEQLNREKTAKTE
-232 IDQAEAVSD
+232 DVSV

-249 SHQKARQI
+249 SHQKARQV
-257 TQKHFSELRTDITK
+257 TQRHLGELRTDISK
-271 NQQYLD
+271 NQQYLHEMD
-277 KMDERYPA
+277 KNYPA
-285 GYPTSEE
+285 GYPTPEE
-292 IKAQRENLSVIQQ
+292 IKTQRENLSVIQQ
-305 ETQRL
+305 ERQRL
-310 RVLKFNNTDKEI
+310 QALKFNNADREI
-322 ADREQQW
+322 VDREQQW

-348 ELGEVSAKMTAQML
+348 ELGEVSAKVTAQML

-395 LSNAQHRQADLSIP
+395 LSDAQHRQADFSIP
-409 VESQKCLAQLKELF
+409 VENQKCLARLKELF

-459 QQQYETLK
+459 QQQYEALK
-467 RTFASG
+467 RTFASC

-490 TELITRKNTQT
+490 AELITRKNTQT

-508 VSETPPASK
+508 VSETPPALK

-541 LIPGIILLVI
+541 LIPGTILLVI
-551 GFGVLFASFW
+551 GFGALFASFW

-571 KQGTTSLIKAS
+571 KQGTTSVIKAS

-604 RFYENVAE
+604 RFYENAAE

-633 KKTVESELKGIDA
+633 KKTVESELKEIDA
-646 EIERKNQDIRSVF
+646 EIEGKNQDIRSLF

-666 AYRDDFVKEL
+666 EYRDDFVKEL
-676 RESRSKYQT
+676 RESCSRYQT
-685 LTEEAEEVTEKREAL
+685 LMAESKAVTEKREAL
-700 NEEIDSWREQIVS
+700 NKKINSCREQIVS

-721 TLPNDLRQGIREL
+721 ILPDDLRQGIREL
-734 SNEVRAYQELTAKK
+734 SSEVRDYRELTAKK
-748 QMMLEG
+748 QAMLEG
-754 NAEYQKR
+754 NAEYQAR
-761 ANTLTGEIRRILLS
+761 ANALTEEIRRILLS
-775 YSALDQTLPYNIC
+775 YNALDQTLPYNIC

-802 TERLDHYM
+802 TERLARYT
-810 QDFESTSSRKMQANE
+810 QDFESTSSRKMQANA

-831 VKYQLSGDTPEN
+831 AKYQLSGDTPEN
-843 LIDHADEDIRS
+843 LLDHADEDVHS
-854 RESIKQALVEAQQ
+854 RESTEKALAEAQR
-867 KRITF
+867 KLITF
-872 IEENPDVENDTA
+872 MEENPDVENDTA
-884 DADVDIPNMEE
+884 DADASIPNMEE
-895 LQVFEKNIQGQ
+895 LQISEKNIQEQ

-911 KELRNLRQERDRILH
+911 EKLRNLRQERDSIRRL
-926 SVENIPA
+926 VENIPV
-933 WEDSM
+933 WEDRM
-938 ARLKA
+938 ARLKI
-943 EEEDAEKK
+943 EEENAEKNV
-951 CALTEKTMS
+951 
-960 LLNRAKDNLS
+960 LLPNRQC
-970 NSYVGKVE
+970 SY
-978 RGFKYYSDTLMDE
+978 
-991 GLGNVMVDNDLH
+991 
-1003 LHIDE
+1003 
-1008 KGAAREVG
+1008 
-1016 SFSAGM
+1016 
-1022 IDCIVL
+1022 
-1028 CMRLALVDAL
+1028 
-1038 FGEEK
+1038 
-1043 PFLILDDPFVNLD
+1043 
-1056 DKHTKRAREML
+1056 
-1067 DKIAQDHQV
+1067 
-1076 IYLVCNSSRQ
+1076 

>member
-27 TICQS
+27 TICQG

-100 DTFSLLDLTSRRPS
+100 DTFSLLDLSSRRPS
-114 EAYSEKLG
+114 EVYSEKLG

-139 PQLSASDVGA
+139 PQLSASDVEA

-191 GIINEVRDKYLTLEN
+191 GIINEVRDKHLTLEN
-206 QKDQAEQK
+206 QKDQAEQQ

-222 EKIEQLKGER
+222 EEIEQLNREKTAKTE
-232 IDQAEAVSD
+232 DVSV

-249 SHQKARQI
+249 SHQKARQV
-257 TQKHFSELRTDITK
+257 TQRHLGELRTDISK
-271 NQQYLD
+271 NQQYLHEMD
-277 KMDERYPA
+277 KNYPA
-285 GYPTSEE
+285 GYPTPEE
-292 IKAQRENLSVIQQ
+292 IKTQRENLSVIQQ
-305 ETQRL
+305 ERQRL
-310 RVLKFNNTDKEI
+310 QALKFNNADREI
-322 ADREQQW
+322 VDREQQW

-337 SDIDHCDQDCK
+337 SDIDHCDQDCN
-348 ELGEVSAKMTAQML
+348 ELGEVSAKVTAQML

-395 LSNAQHRQADLSIP
+395 LSDAQHQQADLSIP
-409 VESQKCLAQLKELF
+409 VENQKCLARLKELF

-459 QQQYETLK
+459 QQQYEALK

-490 TELITRKNTQT
+490 AELITRKNTQT

-508 VSETPPASK
+508 VSETPPALK

-551 GFGVLFASFW
+551 GFGALFASFW

-571 KQGTTSLIKAS
+571 KQGTTSVIKAS

-604 RFYENVAE
+604 RFYENAAE
-612 PDNKLVQLLIDV
+612 PDNKLVKLLIDV
-624 KTYTELNEK
+624 KTYTELNKK
-633 KKTVESELKGIDA
+633 KKTVESELKEIDA
-646 EIERKNQDIRSVF
+646 EIEGKNQDIRSLF

-666 AYRDDFVKEL
+666 EYRDDFVKEL
-676 RESRSKYQT
+676 RESCSRYQT
-685 LTEEAEEVTEKREAL
+685 LMAESKAVTEKREAL
-700 NEEIDSWREQIVS
+700 NKKINSCREQIVS

-721 TLPNDLRQGIREL
+721 ILPDDLRQGIREL
-734 SNEVRAYQELTAKK
+734 SSEVRDYRELTAKK
-748 QMMLEG
+748 QAMLEG
-754 NAEYQKR
+754 NAKYQAR
-761 ANTLTGEIRRILLS
+761 ANTLTEEIRRILLS
-775 YSALDQTLPYNIC
+775 YNALDQTLPYNIC

-802 TERLDHYM
+802 TERLARYT
-810 QDFESTSSRKMQANE
+810 QDFESTSSRKMQANA

-831 VKYQLSGDTPEN
+831 AKYQLSGDTPEN
-843 LIDHADEDIRS
+843 LLDHADEDVHS
-854 RESIKQALVEAQQ
+854 RESTEKALAEAQR
-867 KRITF
+867 KLIAF
-872 IEENPDVENDTA
+872 MEENPDVENDAA
-884 DADVDIPNMEE
+884 DADVSIPNMEE
-895 LQVFEKNIQGQ
+895 LQISEKNIQEQ

-911 KELRNLRQERDRILH
+911 EKLRNLRQERDSIRRL
-926 SVENIPA
+926 VENIPV
-933 WEDSM
+933 WEDRM
-938 ARLKA
+938 ARLKI
-943 EEEDAEKK
+943 EEENAEKNV
-951 CALTEKTMS
+951 
-960 LLNRAKDNLS
+960 LLPNRQC
-970 NSYVGKVE
+970 SY
-978 RGFKYYSDTLMDE
+978 
-991 GLGNVMVDNDLH
+991 
-1003 LHIDE
+1003 
-1008 KGAAREVG
+1008 
-1016 SFSAGM
+1016 
-1022 IDCIVL
+1022 
-1028 CMRLALVDAL
+1028 
-1038 FGEEK
+1038 
-1043 PFLILDDPFVNLD
+1043 
-1056 DKHTKRAREML
+1056 
-1067 DKIAQDHQV
+1067 
-1076 IYLVCNSSRQ
+1076 

>member
-27 TICQS
+27 TICQG
-32 NGFGKSTFAAFIK
+32 NGFGKSTFATFIK

-100 DTFSLLDLTSRRPS
+100 DTFSLLDLSSRRPS
-114 EAYSEKLG
+114 EVYSEKLG

-139 PQLSASDVGA
+139 PQLSASDVEA

-191 GIINEVRDKYLTLEN
+191 GIINEVRDKHLTLEN
-206 QKDQAEQK
+206 QKDQAEQQ

-222 EKIEQLKGER
+222 EEIEQLNREKTAKTE
-232 IDQAEAVSD
+232 DVSV

-249 SHQKARQI
+249 SYQKARQV
-257 TQKHFSELRTDITK
+257 TQRHLGELRTDISK
-271 NQQYLD
+271 NQQYLHEMD
-277 KMDERYPA
+277 KNYPA
-285 GYPTSEE
+285 GYPTPEE
-292 IKAQRENLSVIQQ
+292 IKTQRENLSVIQQ
-305 ETQRL
+305 ERQRL
-310 RVLKFNNTDKEI
+310 QALKFNNADREI
-322 ADREQQW
+322 VDREQQW

-348 ELGEVSAKMTAQML
+348 ELGEVSAKVTAQML

-395 LSNAQHRQADLSIP
+395 LSDAQHRQADLSIP
-409 VESQKCLAQLKELF
+409 VENQKCLARLKELF

-459 QQQYETLK
+459 QQQYEALK
-467 RTFASG
+467 RTFASC

-490 TELITRKNTQT
+490 AELITRKNTQT

-508 VSETPPASK
+508 VRETPPALK

-541 LIPGIILLVI
+541 LIPGTILLVI
-551 GFGVLFASFW
+551 GFGALFASFW

-571 KQGTTSLIKAS
+571 KQGTTSVIKAS

-604 RFYENVAE
+604 RFYENAAE

-633 KKTVESELKGIDA
+633 KKTVESELKEIDA
-646 EIERKNQDIRSVF
+646 EIEGKNQDIRSLF

-666 AYRDDFVKEL
+666 EYRDDFVKEL
-676 RESRSKYQT
+676 RESCSRYQT
-685 LTEEAEEVTEKREAL
+685 LMAESKAVTEKREAL
-700 NEEIDSWREQIVS
+700 NKKINSCREQIVS

-721 TLPNDLRQGIREL
+721 ILPDDLRQGIREL
-734 SNEVRAYQELTAKK
+734 SSEVRDYRELTAKK
-748 QMMLEG
+748 QAMLEG
-754 NAEYQKR
+754 NAEYQAR
-761 ANTLTGEIRRILLS
+761 ANALTEEIRRILLS
-775 YSALDQTLPYNIC
+775 YNALDQTLPYNIC

-802 TERLDHYM
+802 TERLARYT
-810 QDFESTSSRKMQANE
+810 QDFESTSSRKMQANA

-831 VKYQLSGDTPEN
+831 AKYQLSGDTPEN
-843 LIDHADEDIRS
+843 LLDHADEDVHS
-854 RESIKQALVEAQQ
+854 RESTEKALAEAQR
-867 KRITF
+867 KLITF
-872 IEENPDVENDTA
+872 MEENPDVENDTA
-884 DADVDIPNMEE
+884 DADVSIPNMEE
-895 LQVFEKNIQGQ
+895 LQISEKNIQEQ

-911 KELRNLRQERDRILH
+911 EKLRNLRQERDSIRRL
-926 SVENIPA
+926 VENIPV
-933 WEDSM
+933 WEDRM
-938 ARLKA
+938 ARLKI
-943 EEEDAEKK
+943 EEENAEKNV
-951 CALTEKTMS
+951 
-960 LLNRAKDNLS
+960 LLPNRQC
-970 NSYVGKVE
+970 SY
-978 RGFKYYSDTLMDE
+978 
-991 GLGNVMVDNDLH
+991 
-1003 LHIDE
+1003 
-1008 KGAAREVG
+1008 
-1016 SFSAGM
+1016 
-1022 IDCIVL
+1022 
-1028 CMRLALVDAL
+1028 
-1038 FGEEK
+1038 
-1043 PFLILDDPFVNLD
+1043 
-1056 DKHTKRAREML
+1056 
-1067 DKIAQDHQV
+1067 
-1076 IYLVCNSSRQ
+1076 

>member
-27 TICQS
+27 TICQG

-67 DPWQGGKYGGYLEF
+67 DPWRGGKYGGYLEF

-176 LRDYRTKFRAYRGNG
+176 LRDYRIKFRAYRGNG
-191 GIINEVRDKYLTLEN
+191 GIINEVRDKHLTLEN
-206 QKDQAEQK
+206 QKDQAEQQ

-222 EKIEQLKGER
+222 EEIEQLNREKTAKTE
-232 IDQAEAVSD
+232 DVSV

-249 SHQKARQI
+249 SHQKARQV
-257 TQKHFSELRTDITK
+257 TQRHLGELRTDISK
-271 NQQYLD
+271 NQQYLHEMD
-277 KMDERYPA
+277 KNYPA
-285 GYPTSEE
+285 GYPTPEE
-292 IKAQRENLSVIQQ
+292 IKTQRENLSVIQQ
-305 ETQRL
+305 ERQRL
-310 RVLKFNNTDKEI
+310 QALKFNNADREI
-322 ADREQQW
+322 VDREQQW

-348 ELGEVSAKMTAQML
+348 ELGEVSAKVTAQML

-376 KSSLPTEEE
+376 KSSLPAEEE

-395 LSNAQHRQADLSIP
+395 LSDAQHRQADLSIP
-409 VESQKCLAQLKELF
+409 VENQKCLARLKELF

-444 VLKQSRAVHGFPESE
+444 VLKQSRVVHGFPESE
-459 QQQYETLK
+459 QQQYEALK
-467 RTFASG
+467 RTFASC

-490 TELITRKNTQT
+490 AELITRKNTQT

-508 VSETPPASK
+508 VSETPPALK

-541 LIPGIILLVI
+541 LIPGTILLVI
-551 GFGVLFASFW
+551 GFGALFASFW

-571 KQGTTSLIKAS
+571 KQGTTSVIKAS

-596 HALNDFLL
+596 HFLL
-604 RFYENVAE
+604 RFYENAAE

-633 KKTVESELKGIDA
+633 KKTVESELKEIDA
-646 EIERKNQDIRSVF
+646 EIEGKNQDIRSLF

-666 AYRDDFVKEL
+666 EYRDDFVKEL
-676 RESRSKYQT
+676 RESCSRYQT
-685 LTEEAEEVTEKREAL
+685 LMAESKAVTEKREAL
-700 NEEIDSWREQIVS
+700 NKKINSCREQIVS

-721 TLPNDLRQGIREL
+721 ILPDDLRQGIREL
-734 SNEVRAYQELTAKK
+734 SSEVRDYRELTAKK
-748 QMMLEG
+748 QAMLEG
-754 NAEYQKR
+754 NAEYQAR
-761 ANTLTGEIRRILLS
+761 ANALTEEIRRILLS
-775 YSALDQTLPYNIC
+775 YNALDRTLPYNIC

-802 TERLDHYM
+802 TERLTRYT
-810 QDFESTSSRKMQANE
+810 QDFESTSSRKMQANA

-831 VKYQLSGDTPEN
+831 AKYQLSGDTPEN
-843 LIDHADEDIRS
+843 LLDHADEDVHS
-854 RESIKQALVEAQQ
+854 RESTEKALAEAQR
-867 KRITF
+867 KLITF
-872 IEENPDVENDTA
+872 MEENPDVENDTA
-884 DADVDIPNMEE
+884 DADVSIPNMEE
-895 LQVFEKNIQGQ
+895 LQISEKNIQEQ

-911 KELRNLRQERDRILH
+911 EKLRNLRQERDSIRRL
-926 SVENIPA
+926 VENIPV
-933 WEDSM
+933 WEDRM
-938 ARLKA
+938 ARLKI
-943 EEEDAEKK
+943 EEENAEKK
-951 CALTEKTMS
+951 CALTEQTMF
-960 LLNRAKDNLS
+960 LLNRAKDNLA

-978 RGFKYYSDTLMDE
+978 RGFKYYSDTLMEE
-991 GLGNVMVDNDLH
+991 GLGDVMVDNDLH

>member
-13 VLSDFDFVFDDGLT
+13 VLSDFDFAFDDGLT
-27 TICQS
+27 IICQG

-81 EIQDTSYRVTRYFG
+81 KIQDTSYRVTRYFG

-100 DTFSLLDLTSRRPS
+100 DTFSLLDLSSRRPS
-114 EAYSEKLG
+114 EVYSEKLG

-139 PQLSASDVGA
+139 PQLSASDVEA

-191 GIINEVRDKYLTLEN
+191 GIINEVRDKHLTLEN
-206 QKDQAEQK
+206 QKDQAEQQ

-222 EKIEQLKGER
+222 EEIEQLNREKTAKTE
-232 IDQAEAVSD
+232 DVSV

-249 SHQKARQI
+249 SHQKARQV
-257 TQKHFSELRTDITK
+257 TQRHLGELRTDISK
-271 NQQYLD
+271 NQQYLHEMD
-277 KMDERYPA
+277 KNYPA
-285 GYPTSEE
+285 GYPTPEE
-292 IKAQRENLSVIQQ
+292 IKTQRENLSVIQQ
-305 ETQRL
+305 ERQRL
-310 RVLKFNNTDKEI
+310 QALKFNNADREI
-322 ADREQQW
+322 VDREQQW

-348 ELGEVSAKMTAQML
+348 ELGEVSAKVTAQML

-395 LSNAQHRQADLSIP
+395 LSDAQHRQADFSIP
-409 VESQKCLAQLKELF
+409 VENQKCLAWLKELF

-459 QQQYETLK
+459 QQQYEALK
-467 RTFASG
+467 RTFASC

-490 TELITRKNTQT
+490 AELITRKNTQT

-508 VSETPPASK
+508 VSETPPALK

-541 LIPGIILLVI
+541 LIPGTILLVI
-551 GFGVLFASFW
+551 GFGALFASFW

-571 KQGTTSLIKAS
+571 KQGTTSVIKAS

-604 RFYENVAE
+604 RFYENAAE

-633 KKTVESELKGIDA
+633 KKTVESELKEIDA
-646 EIERKNQDIRSVF
+646 EIEGKNQDIRSLF

-666 AYRDDFVKEL
+666 EYRDDFVKEL
-676 RESRSKYQT
+676 RESCSRYQT
-685 LTEEAEEVTEKREAL
+685 LMAESKAVTEKREAL
-700 NEEIDSWREQIVS
+700 NKKINSCREQIVS

-721 TLPNDLRQGIREL
+721 ILPDDLRQGIREL
-734 SNEVRAYQELTAKK
+734 SSEVRDYRELTAKK
-748 QMMLEG
+748 QAMLEG
-754 NAEYQKR
+754 NAEYQAR
-761 ANTLTGEIRRILLS
+761 ANALTEEIRRILLS
-775 YSALDQTLPYNIC
+775 YNALDQTLPYNIC

-802 TERLDHYM
+802 TERLARYT
-810 QDFESTSSRKMQANE
+810 QDFESTSSRKMQANA

-831 VKYQLSGDTPEN
+831 AKYQLSGDTPEN
-843 LIDHADEDIRS
+843 LLDHADEDVHS
-854 RESIKQALVEAQQ
+854 RESTEKALAEAQR
-867 KRITF
+867 KLITF
-872 IEENPDVENDTA
+872 MEENPDVENDTA
-884 DADVDIPNMEE
+884 DADASIPNMEE
-895 LQVFEKNIQGQ
+895 LQISEKNIQEQ

-911 KELRNLRQERDRILH
+911 EKLRNLRQERDSIRRL
-926 SVENIPA
+926 VENIPV
-933 WEDSM
+933 WEDRM
-938 ARLKA
+938 ARLKI
-943 EEEDAEKK
+943 EEENAEKK
-951 CALTEKTMS
+951 MCSYRT
-960 LLNRAKDNLS
+960 DN
-970 NSYVGKVE
+970 
-978 RGFKYYSDTLMDE
+978 
-991 GLGNVMVDNDLH
+991 
-1003 LHIDE
+1003 
-1008 KGAAREVG
+1008 
-1016 SFSAGM
+1016 
-1022 IDCIVL
+1022 VL
-1028 CMRLALVDAL
+1028 I
-1038 FGEEK
+1038 E
-1043 PFLILDDPFVNLD
+1043 P
-1056 DKHTKRAREML
+1056 
-1067 DKIAQDHQV
+1067 
-1076 IYLVCNSSRQ
+1076 S

>member
-13 VLSDFDFVFDDGLT
+13 VLSDFDFAFDDGLT
-27 TICQS
+27 IICQG

-81 EIQDTSYRVTRYFG
+81 KIQDTSYRVTRYFG

-100 DTFSLLDLTSRRPS
+100 DTFSLLDLSSRRPS
-114 EAYSEKLG
+114 EVYSEKLG

-139 PQLSASDVGA
+139 PQLSASDVEA

-191 GIINEVRDKYLTLEN
+191 GIINEVRDKHLTLEN
-206 QKDQAEQK
+206 QKDQAEQQ

-222 EKIEQLKGER
+222 EEIEQLNREKTAKTE
-232 IDQAEAVSD
+232 DVSV

-249 SHQKARQI
+249 SHQKARQV
-257 TQKHFSELRTDITK
+257 TQRHLGELRTDISK
-271 NQQYLD
+271 NQQYLHEMD
-277 KMDERYPA
+277 KNYPA
-285 GYPTSEE
+285 GYPTPEE
-292 IKAQRENLSVIQQ
+292 IKTQRENLSVIQQ
-305 ETQRL
+305 ERQRL
-310 RVLKFNNTDKEI
+310 QALKFNNADREI
-322 ADREQQW
+322 VDREQQW

-348 ELGEVSAKMTAQML
+348 ELGEVSAKVTAQML

-395 LSNAQHRQADLSIP
+395 LSDAQHRQADFSIP
-409 VESQKCLAQLKELF
+409 VENQKCLARLKELF

-459 QQQYETLK
+459 QQQYEALK
-467 RTFASG
+467 RTFASC

-490 TELITRKNTQT
+490 AELITRKNTQT

-508 VSETPPASK
+508 VSETPPALK

-541 LIPGIILLVI
+541 LIPGTILLVI
-551 GFGVLFASFW
+551 GFGALFASFW

-571 KQGTTSLIKAS
+571 KQGTTSVIKAS

-604 RFYENVAE
+604 RFYENAAE

-633 KKTVESELKGIDA
+633 KKTVESELKEIDA
-646 EIERKNQDIRSVF
+646 EIEGKNQDIRSLF

-666 AYRDDFVKEL
+666 EYRDDFVKEL
-676 RESRSKYQT
+676 RESCSRYQT
-685 LTEEAEEVTEKREAL
+685 LMAESKAVTEKREAL
-700 NEEIDSWREQIVS
+700 NKKINSCREQIVS

-721 TLPNDLRQGIREL
+721 ILPDDLRQGIREL
-734 SNEVRAYQELTAKK
+734 SSEVRDYRELTAKK
-748 QMMLEG
+748 QAMLEG
-754 NAEYQKR
+754 NAEYQAR
-761 ANTLTGEIRRILLS
+761 ANALTEEIRRILLS
-775 YSALDQTLPYNIC
+775 YNALDQTLPYNIC

-802 TERLDHYM
+802 TERLARYT
-810 QDFESTSSRKMQANE
+810 QDFESTSSRKMQANA

-831 VKYQLSGDTPEN
+831 AKYQLSGDTPEN
-843 LIDHADEDIRS
+843 LLDHADEDVHS
-854 RESIKQALVEAQQ
+854 RESTEKALAEAQR
-867 KRITF
+867 KLITF
-872 IEENPDVENDTA
+872 MEENPDVENDTA
-884 DADVDIPNMEE
+884 DADVSIPNMEE
-895 LQVFEKNIQGQ
+895 LQISEKNIQEQ

-911 KELRNLRQERDRILH
+911 EKLRNLRQERDSIRRL
-926 SVENIPA
+926 VENIPV
-933 WEDSM
+933 WEDRM
-938 ARLKA
+938 ARLKI
-943 EEEDAEKK
+943 EEENAEKK
-951 CALTEKTMS
+951 MCSYRT
-960 LLNRAKDNLS
+960 DN
-970 NSYVGKVE
+970 
-978 RGFKYYSDTLMDE
+978 
-991 GLGNVMVDNDLH
+991 
-1003 LHIDE
+1003 
-1008 KGAAREVG
+1008 
-1016 SFSAGM
+1016 
-1022 IDCIVL
+1022 VL
-1028 CMRLALVDAL
+1028 I
-1038 FGEEK
+1038 E
-1043 PFLILDDPFVNLD
+1043 P
-1056 DKHTKRAREML
+1056 
-1067 DKIAQDHQV
+1067 
-1076 IYLVCNSSRQ
+1076 S

>member
-13 VLSDFDFVFDDGLT
+13 VLSDFDFAFDDGLT
-27 TICQS
+27 IICQG

-81 EIQDTSYRVTRYFG
+81 KIQDTSYRVTRYFG

-100 DTFSLLDLTSRRPS
+100 DTFSLLDLSSRRPS
-114 EAYSEKLG
+114 EVYSEKLG

-139 PQLSASDVGA
+139 PQLSASDVEA

-191 GIINEVRDKYLTLEN
+191 GIINEVRDKHLTLEN
-206 QKDQAEQK
+206 QKDQAEQQ

-222 EKIEQLKGER
+222 EEIEQLNREKTAKTE
-232 IDQAEAVSD
+232 DVSV

-249 SHQKARQI
+249 SHQKARQV
-257 TQKHFSELRTDITK
+257 TQRHLGELRTDISK
-271 NQQYLD
+271 NQQYLHEMD
-277 KMDERYPA
+277 KNYPA
-285 GYPTSEE
+285 GYPTPEE
-292 IKAQRENLSVIQQ
+292 IKTQRENLSVIQQ
-305 ETQRL
+305 ERQRL
-310 RVLKFNNTDKEI
+310 QALKFNNADREI
-322 ADREQQW
+322 VDREQQW

-348 ELGEVSAKMTAQML
+348 ELGEVSAKVTAQML

-395 LSNAQHRQADLSIP
+395 LSDAQHRQADFSIP
-409 VESQKCLAQLKELF
+409 VENQKCLARLKELF

-459 QQQYETLK
+459 QQQYEALK
-467 RTFASG
+467 RTFASC

-490 TELITRKNTQT
+490 AELITRKNTQT

-508 VSETPPASK
+508 VSETPPALK

-541 LIPGIILLVI
+541 LIPGTILLVI
-551 GFGVLFASFW
+551 GFGALFASFW

-571 KQGTTSLIKAS
+571 KQGTTSVIKAS

-604 RFYENVAE
+604 RFYENAAE

-633 KKTVESELKGIDA
+633 KKTVESELKEIDA
-646 EIERKNQDIRSVF
+646 EIEGKNQDIRSLF

-666 AYRDDFVKEL
+666 EYRDDFVKEL
-676 RESRSKYQT
+676 RESCSRYQT
-685 LTEEAEEVTEKREAL
+685 LMAESKAVTEKREAL
-700 NEEIDSWREQIVS
+700 NKKINSCREQIVS

-721 TLPNDLRQGIREL
+721 ILPDDLRQGIREL
-734 SNEVRAYQELTAKK
+734 SSEVRDYRELTAKK
-748 QMMLEG
+748 QAMLEG
-754 NAEYQKR
+754 NAEYQAR
-761 ANTLTGEIRRILLS
+761 ANALTEEIRRILLS
-775 YSALDQTLPYNIC
+775 YNALDQTLPYNIC

-802 TERLDHYM
+802 TERLARYT
-810 QDFESTSSRKMQANE
+810 QDFESTSSRKMQANA

-831 VKYQLSGDTPEN
+831 AKYQLSGDTPEN
-843 LIDHADEDIRS
+843 LLDHADEDVHS
-854 RESIKQALVEAQQ
+854 RESTEKALAEAQR
-867 KRITF
+867 KLITF
-872 IEENPDVENDTA
+872 MEENPDVENDTA
-884 DADVDIPNMEE
+884 DADASIPNMEE
-895 LQVFEKNIQGQ
+895 LQISEKNIQEQ

-911 KELRNLRQERDRILH
+911 EKLRNLRQERDSIRRL
-926 SVENIPA
+926 VENIPV
-933 WEDSM
+933 WEDRM
-938 ARLKA
+938 ARLKI
-943 EEEDAEKK
+943 EEENAEKK
-951 CALTEKTMS
+951 MCSYRT
-960 LLNRAKDNLS
+960 DN
-970 NSYVGKVE
+970 
-978 RGFKYYSDTLMDE
+978 
-991 GLGNVMVDNDLH
+991 
-1003 LHIDE
+1003 
-1008 KGAAREVG
+1008 
-1016 SFSAGM
+1016 
-1022 IDCIVL
+1022 VL
-1028 CMRLALVDAL
+1028 I
-1038 FGEEK
+1038 E
-1043 PFLILDDPFVNLD
+1043 P
-1056 DKHTKRAREML
+1056 
-1067 DKIAQDHQV
+1067 
-1076 IYLVCNSSRQ
+1076 S

>member
-13 VLSDFDFVFDDGLT
+13 VLSDFDFDFDDGLT
-27 TICQS
+27 TICQG

-100 DTFSLLDLTSRRPS
+100 DTFSLLDLSSRRPS
-114 EAYSEKLG
+114 EVYSEKLG

-139 PQLSASDVGA
+139 PQLSASDVEA

-191 GIINEVRDKYLTLEN
+191 GIINEVREKHLTLEN
-206 QKDQAEQK
+206 QKDQAEQQ

-222 EKIEQLKGER
+222 EEIEQLNREKTAKTE
-232 IDQAEAVSD
+232 DVSV

-249 SHQKARQI
+249 SHQKARQV
-257 TQKHFSELRTDITK
+257 TQRHLGELRTDISK
-271 NQQYLD
+271 NQQYLHEMD
-277 KMDERYPA
+277 KNYPA
-285 GYPTSEE
+285 GYPTPEE
-292 IKAQRENLSVIQQ
+292 IKTQRENLSVIQQ
-305 ETQRL
+305 ERQRL
-310 RVLKFNNTDKEI
+310 QALKFNNADREI
-322 ADREQQW
+322 VDREQQW

-348 ELGEVSAKMTAQML
+348 ELGEVSAKVTAQML
-362 PEELERLKILSERF
+362 PEELEQLKILSKRF

-395 LSNAQHRQADLSIP
+395 LSDAQHRQADLSIP
-409 VESQKCLAQLKELF
+409 VESQKCLARLKELF
-423 GSGMPSDSV
+423 GSGMPSDSI

-459 QQQYETLK
+459 QQQYEALK

-490 TELITRKNTQT
+490 AELITKKNTQT

-508 VSETPPASK
+508 VSETLPALK

-536 LVLNF
+536 LILNF

-571 KQGTTSLIKAS
+571 KQGTTSVIKAS

-604 RFYENVAE
+604 RFYENAAE
-612 PDNKLVQLLIDV
+612 PDNKLVQLLIDI

-633 KKTVESELKGIDA
+633 KNAVECELKKIDA
-646 EIERKNQDIRSVF
+646 EIEGKNQDIRSLF

-666 AYRDDFVKEL
+666 EYRDDFVKEL
-676 RESRSKYQT
+676 RESCSRYQT
-685 LTEEAEEVTEKREAL
+685 LMAESKAVTEKREAL
-700 NEEIDSWREQIVS
+700 NKKINSCREQIVS

-721 TLPNDLRQGIREL
+721 ILPDDLRQGIREL
-734 SNEVRAYQELTAKK
+734 SSEVRDYRELTAKK
-748 QMMLEG
+748 QAMLEG
-754 NAEYQKR
+754 NAEYQAR
-761 ANTLTGEIRRILLS
+761 ANALTEEIRRILLS
-775 YSALDQTLPYNIC
+775 YNALDQTLPYNIC

-802 TERLDHYM
+802 TERLARYT
-810 QDFESTSSRKMQANE
+810 QDFESTSSRKMQANA

-831 VKYQLSGDTPEN
+831 AKYQLSGDTPEN
-843 LIDHADEDIRS
+843 LLDHADEDVHS
-854 RESIKQALVEAQQ
+854 RESSEKALAEAQR
-867 KRITF
+867 KLITF
-872 IEENPDVENDTA
+872 MEENPDVENDTA
-884 DADVDIPNMEE
+884 DADVSIPNMEE
-895 LQVFEKNIQGQ
+895 LQISEKNIQKQ

-911 KELRNLRQERDRILH
+911 EKLRNLRQERDSIRRL
-926 SVENIPA
+926 VENIPV
-933 WEDSM
+933 WEDRM
-938 ARLKA
+938 ARLKI
-943 EEEDAEKK
+943 EEENAEKK
-951 CALTEKTMS
+951 CALTEQTMF
-960 LLNRAKDNLS
+960 LLNRAKDNLA
-970 NSYVGKVE
+970 NSYIGKVE
-978 RGFKYYSDTLMDE
+978 RGFKYYSDTLME
-991 GLGNVMVDNDLH
+991 KGIGKVMVDNDLH

>member
-13 VLSDFDFVFDDGLT
+13 VLSDFDFAFDDGLT
-27 TICQS
+27 IICQG

-81 EIQDTSYRVTRYFG
+81 KIQDTSYRVTRYFG

-100 DTFSLLDLTSRRPS
+100 DTFSLLDLSSRRPS
-114 EAYSEKLG
+114 EVYSEKLG

-139 PQLSASDVGA
+139 PQLSASDVEA

-191 GIINEVRDKYLTLEN
+191 GIINEVRDKHLTLEN
-206 QKDQAEQK
+206 QKDQAEQQ

-222 EKIEQLKGER
+222 EEIEQLNREKTAKTE
-232 IDQAEAVSD
+232 DVSV

-249 SHQKARQI
+249 SHQKARQV
-257 TQKHFSELRTDITK
+257 TQRHLGELRTDISK
-271 NQQYLD
+271 NQQYLHEMD
-277 KMDERYPA
+277 KNYPA
-285 GYPTSEE
+285 GYPTPEE
-292 IKAQRENLSVIQQ
+292 IKTQRENLSVIQQ
-305 ETQRL
+305 ERQRL
-310 RVLKFNNTDKEI
+310 QALKFNNADREI
-322 ADREQQW
+322 VDREQQW

-348 ELGEVSAKMTAQML
+348 ELGEVSAKVTAQML

-395 LSNAQHRQADLSIP
+395 LSDAQHRQADFSIP
-409 VESQKCLAQLKELF
+409 VENQKCLARLKELF

-459 QQQYETLK
+459 QQQYEALK
-467 RTFASG
+467 RTFASC
-473 VPTEDEI
+473 VPTEEEI

-490 TELITRKNTQT
+490 AELITRKNTQT

-508 VSETPPASK
+508 VSETPPALK

-541 LIPGIILLVI
+541 LIPGTILLVI
-551 GFGVLFASFW
+551 GFGALFASFW

-571 KQGTTSLIKAS
+571 KQGTTSVIKAS

-604 RFYENVAE
+604 RFYENAAE

-633 KKTVESELKGIDA
+633 KKTVESELKEIDA
-646 EIERKNQDIRSVF
+646 EIEGKNQDIRSLF

-666 AYRDDFVKEL
+666 EYRDDFVKEL
-676 RESRSKYQT
+676 RESCSRYQT
-685 LTEEAEEVTEKREAL
+685 LMAESKAVTEKREAL
-700 NEEIDSWREQIVS
+700 NKKINSCREQIVS

-721 TLPNDLRQGIREL
+721 ILPDDLRQGIREL
-734 SNEVRAYQELTAKK
+734 SSEVRDYRELTAKK
-748 QMMLEG
+748 QAMLEG
-754 NAEYQKR
+754 NAEYQAR
-761 ANTLTGEIRRILLS
+761 ANALTEEIRRILLS
-775 YSALDQTLPYNIC
+775 YNALDQTLPYNIC

-802 TERLDHYM
+802 TERLARYT
-810 QDFESTSSRKMQANE
+810 QDFESTSSRKMQANA

-831 VKYQLSGDTPEN
+831 AKYQLSGDTPEN
-843 LIDHADEDIRS
+843 LLDHADEDVHS
-854 RESIKQALVEAQQ
+854 RESTEKALAEAQR
-867 KRITF
+867 KLITF
-872 IEENPDVENDTA
+872 MEENPDVENDTA
-884 DADVDIPNMEE
+884 DADASIPNMEE
-895 LQVFEKNIQGQ
+895 LQISEKNIQEQ

-911 KELRNLRQERDRILH
+911 EKLRNLRQERDSIRRL
-926 SVENIPA
+926 VENIPV
-933 WEDSM
+933 WEDRM
-938 ARLKA
+938 ARLKI
-943 EEEDAEKK
+943 EEENAEKK
-951 CALTEKTMS
+951 MCSYRT
-960 LLNRAKDNLS
+960 DN
-970 NSYVGKVE
+970 
-978 RGFKYYSDTLMDE
+978 
-991 GLGNVMVDNDLH
+991 
-1003 LHIDE
+1003 
-1008 KGAAREVG
+1008 
-1016 SFSAGM
+1016 
-1022 IDCIVL
+1022 VL
-1028 CMRLALVDAL
+1028 I
-1038 FGEEK
+1038 E
-1043 PFLILDDPFVNLD
+1043 P
-1056 DKHTKRAREML
+1056 
-1067 DKIAQDHQV
+1067 
-1076 IYLVCNSSRQ
+1076 S